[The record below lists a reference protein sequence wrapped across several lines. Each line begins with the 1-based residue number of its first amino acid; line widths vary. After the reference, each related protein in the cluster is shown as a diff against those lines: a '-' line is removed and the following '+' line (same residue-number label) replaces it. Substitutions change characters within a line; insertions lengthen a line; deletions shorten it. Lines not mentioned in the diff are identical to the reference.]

1 MIEMSCDRTGD
12 FAALATALNA
22 RVAATLEQAAADI
35 RDDARARVMALR
47 NPARP
52 LPSRL
57 AESIDLAA
65 GTDRLEVLVRA
76 DAPHAAAV
84 EFGTRHMAPRPYLSP
99 AAEGARGTLAARID
113 RALKAALERTR
124 T

>member
-1 MIEMSCDRTGD
+1 MIEMICDRKGGL
-12 FAALATALNA
+12 AALLPALDA
-22 RVAATLEQAAADI
+22 RVAATLEQAAEEI
-35 RDDARARVMALR
+35 RDEARARVMELR

-57 AESIDLAA
+57 AESIHVA
-65 GTDRLEVLVRA
+65 GGNGPEVLVRA

-99 AAEGARGTLAARID
+99 AAEGARGTLAGRLA
-113 RALKAALERTR
+113 RALLAAFGGWRP
-124 T
+124 